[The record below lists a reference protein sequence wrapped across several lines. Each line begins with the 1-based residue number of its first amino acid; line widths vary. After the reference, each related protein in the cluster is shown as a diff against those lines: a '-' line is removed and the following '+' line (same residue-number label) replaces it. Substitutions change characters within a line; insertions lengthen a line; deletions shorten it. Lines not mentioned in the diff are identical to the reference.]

1 MRVTSVHKRKVARR
15 RSSHAQTDST
25 EAQPSRAYGRAYPS
39 MLRRAARGVSI
50 WQSGATPHSALDD
63 LVLWTTSCTWPSFW
77 LVARI
82 LLLLP
87 RCSLPLLLCGWCAGG
102 GGGAPASVMAAH
114 AFSVTFP
121 RLVPWYSDTVKFPY
135 YYYSNQ
141 CDPVFSK
148 FFRLTALFCDET
160 VHRRLSTAHVSTAHV
175 STADSVALVQ
185 TTSAALLLALASR
198 SVLRLATPA
207 RAWRAHAVLCSSA
220 HAQRMQC
227 PSPHLHA
234 RAKLTCPCARS

>member
-1 MRVTSVHKRKVARR
+1 MDARTLRCSAVQPEASRSGRVAPRR
-15 RSSHAQTDST
+15 TQ
-25 EAQPSRAYGRAYPS
+25 
-39 MLRRAARGVSI
+39 
-50 WQSGATPHSALDD
+50 
-63 LVLWTTSCTWPSFW
+63 LWTTSCFGRPR
-77 LVARI
+77 ARGPAFGSS
-82 LLLLP
+82 LASCCCCHAA
-87 RCSLPLLLCGWCAGG
+87 RCLCCCAGG
-102 GGGAPASVMAAH
+102 VRVVAA
-114 AFSVTFP
+114 ARPRPSWLLTLFP
-121 RLVPWYSDTVKFPY
+121 SRSHVWY
-135 YYYSNQ
+135 
-141 CDPVFSK
+141 DPVFSK

>member
-50 WQSGATPHSALDD
+50 GQSGATPHSALDD

-114 AFSVTFP
+114 AFF
-121 RLVPWYSDTVKFPY
+121 RRVPTS
-135 YYYSNQ
+135 
-141 CDPVFSK
+141 
-148 FFRLTALFCDET
+148 
-160 VHRRLSTAHVSTAHV
+160 HVSGIPTPFHKLR
-175 STADSVALVQ
+175 SSPIGQRD
-185 TTSAALLLALASR
+185 ASH
-198 SVLRLATPA
+198 TNE
-207 RAWRAHAVLCSSA
+207 
-220 HAQRMQC
+220 
-227 PSPHLHA
+227 LHA
-234 RAKLTCPCARS
+234 KKTPPTISPAISEL